1 MSTVDRPRIAPRAVP
16 WRARPLGEA
25 LVRNGRSLAR
35 DAWQNRPLRIAAL
48 WGLAAWVVLQGT
60 FQAWV
65 HHNLEGVSH
74 RAFLPG
80 LVFTVPEREAAAG
93 FKNISRVGYDGQIY
107 YWMSN
112 DVFGRHD
119 AHKHMDDV
127 LYRYQRIGVPMLAG
141 GLATILGFEL
151 TPPLLYH
158 TVQFGLTALGF
169 AALVYWLQVKGLNP
183 AYALAWLISGG
194 TLQSLWLGILD
205 APGDALFVCTILV
218 VFSKRLWIYAPLAT
232 LLLLTREGYSV
243 YAFAIFA
250 VTVASRIGWSDKS
263 GNWRQLPRISWKD
276 VTGYWPQ
283 VVLTA
288 LPGVVML
295 AWTAY
300 LTFNFHKSPIAAR
313 SNPDA
318 TNWPYYMMVRFISV
332 FYRDGNW
339 FELRLLIVS
348 AVTLTLVSILFA
360 KNFRRLPLAV
370 ACAAPYILLTAALG
384 KMVWEA
390 HGGHLKATGSI
401 IILGLFMLPLDKSIL
416 LRFVLAAQALV
427 GLDLM
432 ADVRLMHARIL
443 SPILIHE
450 EGGYD
455 FNPPGAPDNPVL
467 ANLANT
473 IAWVNPRE
481 IMRHEYHGVFSRVH
495 REVRP
500 IKVAVTNNTDVTWNP
515 GRGQHPIFMSCA
527 IYEGQGKRQLAQH
540 MAILE
545 QSIAPGETKE
555 VTALVELPRPKRT
568 YVAELSLFQDGRGH
582 FVRVNPEFG
591 RRYTFK
597 VE

>member
-1 MSTVDRPRIAPRAVP
+1 MNTVDRPRIAPRAVP
-16 WRARPLGEA
+16 WRVRPVGEA
-25 LVRNGRSLAR
+25 LVRNSRSLVR

-48 WGLAAWVVLQGT
+48 WGLAAWVILQGA

-65 HHNLEGVSH
+65 HFNCEGVSH

-93 FKNISRVGYDGQIY
+93 FKNVARVGYDGQIY

-112 DVFGRHD
+112 DIFGRRD

-141 GLATILGFEL
+141 GLATVLGFEL

-158 TVQFGLTALGF
+158 SVQFGITALGF
-169 AALVYWLQVKGLNP
+169 AALVYWLQIKGLNP
-183 AYALAWLISGG
+183 AYALGWLISGG

-205 APGDALFVCTILV
+205 APGDALFVCTVLV
-218 VFSKRLWIYAPLAT
+218 VFTQRLWIYAPLAT
-232 LLLLTREGYSV
+232 LLLLTREGYAV

-250 VTVASRIGWSDKS
+250 VTVASRFAWHDKA
-263 GNWRQLPRISWKD
+263 GNLRRLPRISWKD
-276 VTGYWPQ
+276 VSGYWPQ

-318 TNWPYYMMVRFISV
+318 TNWPYYMMVRFLSV
-332 FYRDGNW
+332 FFRDGNW
-339 FELRLLIVS
+339 FELRLLAAS
-348 AVTLTLVSILFA
+348 AVTLTLISILFA

-390 HGGHLKATGSI
+390 YGGHMTASGSI

-416 LRFVLAAQALV
+416 LRFVLAGQALI
-427 GLDLM
+427 GIDLI
-432 ADVRLMHARIL
+432 ADVRLMHTRIL
-443 SPILIHE
+443 SPLLIHE
-450 EGGYD
+450 EAGYD
-455 FNPPGAPDNPVL
+455 FNPPGAPDNAVL
-467 ANLANT
+467 ANLANS
-473 IAWVNPRE
+473 IAWVDPPE
-481 IMRHEYHGVFSRVH
+481 VMRQEYHGVFSRVH

-500 IKVAVTNNTDVTWNP
+500 VKVAVTNHTDVTWNP
-515 GRGQHPIFMSCA
+515 GRGQHPIFVSCA
-527 IYEGQGKRQLAQH
+527 IYEGQGKRQLAEH
-540 MAILE
+540 RAILE

-555 VTALVELPRPKRT
+555 VTALVELPRPKRN

-582 FVRVNPEFG
+582 FVRVKPEFG
-591 RRYTFK
+591 RRYKFR